1 MSKHADRRD
10 SAEVVSMPT
19 IGVFAKLTEWMT
31 TNDRNGLV
39 SSPSNI
45 VRRTAA
51 YGAVEAKFA
60 SARSSHRQA
69 SWTTDSGGK
78 AAV

>member
-51 YGAVEAKFA
+51 YGA
-60 SARSSHRQA
+60 RRPYSSGIGVRF
-69 SWTTDSGGK
+69 SP
-78 AAV
+78 

>member
-1 MSKHADRRD
+1 
-10 SAEVVSMPT
+10 MPT

-51 YGAVEAKFA
+51 YGA
-60 SARSSHRQA
+60 RRPYSSGIGVRF
-69 SWTTDSGGK
+69 SP
-78 AAV
+78 